1 MRNRLLGR
9 GRRLTTA
16 VGLSLLPA
24 LLAGLLS
31 AAPAVADIPAQQQ
44 P

>member
-1 MRNRLLGR
+1 VKEDQSTRDLV
-9 GRRLTTA
+9 A
-16 VGLSLLPA
+16 Q
-24 LLAGLLS
+24 AGS